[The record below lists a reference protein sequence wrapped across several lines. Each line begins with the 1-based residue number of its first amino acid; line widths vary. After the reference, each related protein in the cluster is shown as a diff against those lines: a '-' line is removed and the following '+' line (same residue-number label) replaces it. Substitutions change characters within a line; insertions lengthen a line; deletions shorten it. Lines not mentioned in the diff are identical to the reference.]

1 MASRFNKQKLHGL
14 GTLLGGLLRWRK
26 LKNRGQRKEEDGSRH
41 GEQTNECKQKGAIRL
56 KLVLTKEEA
65 TQLLAMYVRG
75 KEEAVEE
82 FVGELESAQARR
94 GGAWRPTLA
103 SIPED

>member
-1 MASRFNKQKLHGL
+1 MTSRINKQKLHAI
-14 GTLLGGLLRWRK
+14 GTLLVGLLKWRK
-26 LKNRGQRKEEDGSRH
+26 LKNRGHRKEDASRH
-41 GEQTNECKQKGAIRL
+41 GEQTNECKKKGAIRL

-65 TQLLAMYVRG
+65 AQLLAMYVRG

-94 GGAWRPTLA
+94 GGAWRPTLE